1 MNRKRLISV
10 VLMTFMFLSVNLVGP
25 DITGLVRGEKSYTV
39 ALAAAPRGSSGGFKS
54 GSFKSFGGFSSG
66 GFKSGSFF
74 NSKKSNSWSWSRG
87 SSRRS
92 WIPIPMPWNFRG
104 IYGFSPFNFLFASAR
119 SIIRLII
126 IGAVIYFIVKNSR
139 RRR

>member
-1 MNRKRLISV
+1 MMFI
-10 VLMTFMFLSVNLVGP
+10 FLSVNLVGP
-25 DITGLVRGEKSYTV
+25 DITRLIRGEKSYTV

-74 NSKKSNSWSWSRG
+74 NSKKSNSWSWSSG

-126 IGAVIYFIVKNSR
+126 IGAVIYFIVKNFR
-139 RRR
+139 RRH